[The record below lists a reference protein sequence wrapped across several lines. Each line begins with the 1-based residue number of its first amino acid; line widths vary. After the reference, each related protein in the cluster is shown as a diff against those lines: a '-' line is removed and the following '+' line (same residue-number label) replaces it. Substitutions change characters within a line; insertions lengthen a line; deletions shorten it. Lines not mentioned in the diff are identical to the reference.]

1 MAIRD
6 GDGWVDCRCG
16 GKHWGLNG
24 AAGLML
30 LRERSIL
37 MQHRADWVHNGD
49 TWGLP
54 GGARDSHEDAIAA
67 AIREAVEETGINGE
81 LVTPLN
87 IFTDDHL
94 DWRYETVLAK
104 ADPNLELGDWNQE
117 TKDMAWVP
125 IENVDKL
132 PLHPSFARTWPAIYQ
147 LVVANFL

>member
-37 MQHRADWVHNGD
+37 MQHRAVWVHNGD

-87 IFTDDHL
+87 IFTDNHL
-94 DWRYETVLAK
+94 DWRYDTVLAK

-147 LVVANFL
+147 LIVANFL

>member
-37 MQHRADWVHNGD
+37 MQHRADWVHNGN

-87 IFTDDHL
+87 IFTDNHL
-94 DWRYETVLAK
+94 DWRYDTVLAK

-147 LVVANFL
+147 LIVANFL

>member
-37 MQHRADWVHNGD
+37 MQHRADWVHNGN

-81 LVTPLN
+81 LVKPLN

-94 DWRYETVLAK
+94 DWRYDTVLAK

-147 LVVANFL
+147 LIVANFL

>member
-81 LVTPLN
+81 LVIPLN
-87 IFTDDHL
+87 IFTDNHL
-94 DWRYETVLAK
+94 DWRYDTVLAK

-147 LVVANFL
+147 LIVANFL

>member
-30 LRERSIL
+30 LREGSIL
-37 MQHRADWVHNGD
+37 MQHRADWVHNGN

-67 AIREAVEETGINGE
+67 AIREAVEETGINGD

-87 IFTDDHL
+87 IFTDNHL
-94 DWRYETVLAK
+94 DWRYDTVLAK

-147 LVVANFL
+147 LIVANFL

>member
-87 IFTDDHL
+87 IFTDNHL
-94 DWRYETVLAK
+94 DWRYDTVLAK

-147 LVVANFL
+147 LIVANFL

>member
-37 MQHRADWVHNGD
+37 MQHRADWVHNGN

-94 DWRYETVLAK
+94 DWRYDTVLAK

-117 TKDMAWVP
+117 TKDMAWVQ

-147 LVVANFL
+147 LIVANFL

>member
-30 LRERSIL
+30 LREGSIL

-67 AIREAVEETGINGE
+67 AIREAVEETGINGD

-87 IFTDDHL
+87 IFTDNHL
-94 DWRYETVLAK
+94 DWRYDTVLAK

-147 LVVANFL
+147 LIVANFL

>member
-37 MQHRADWVHNGD
+37 MQHRADWVHNGN

-67 AIREAVEETGINGE
+67 AIREAVEETGINCE

-94 DWRYETVLAK
+94 DWRYDTVLAK

-147 LVVANFL
+147 LIVANFL

>member
-37 MQHRADWVHNGD
+37 MQHRAEWVHNGN

-67 AIREAVEETGINGE
+67 AIREAVEETGIDGQ

-87 IFTDDHL
+87 IFSDDHL
-94 DWRYETVLAK
+94 DWRYDTVLAK
-104 ADPNLELGDWNQE
+104 ADPNLKLGDWNQE
-117 TKDMAWVP
+117 TKDMAWVEIDQ
-125 IENVDKL
+125 IENLD
-132 PLHPSFARTWPAIYQ
+132 LHPSFARTWPAIYQ
-147 LVVANFL
+147 LIVANFL